1 MFEDNEK
8 DVIEAEETEAEEVEV
23 KEETKKVDATS
34 SNNGTKYH
42 LIRENFNKA
51 LKFAIIGCGID
62 TVVWILVAIFGSAIE
77 ENVSNIICSLIYAA
91 GCAGLIFVG
100 IVELKLF
107 IGHTNPKKGEDL
119 ASFLISLIT
128 FILAFICAFWFAVDT
143 IEYLVWFLRGL

>member
-8 DVIEAEETEAEEVEV
+8 EVIEAEETEA
-23 KEETKKVDATS
+23 KEEPKKEEAKAETTS
-34 SNNGTKYH
+34 NGGTKYH

-62 TVVWILVAIFGSAIE
+62 TVVWILVAIFGSVIDNNIE
-77 ENVSNIICSLIYAA
+77 NLICSLIYAA

-107 IGHTNPKKGEDL
+107 IGQTNPKKGEDL

-128 FILAFICAFWFAVDT
+128 FILAFICAFWFAIDA